1 MEVNVCAS
9 SGKKTASGVITPAA
23 KSGLLVGAILVNGG
37 AAATLKLLDDGAS
50 GSELAIVSVPGT
62 TAGNMDAI
70 MFNKPVQFNTD
81 IYATLAGASAYY
93 YVFFVQT
100 KGD

>member
-1 MEVNVCAS
+1 MDVNVCAS
-9 SGKKTASGVITPAA
+9 SGKKTASGVITTAA

-37 AAATLKLLDDGAS
+37 AAATLKLIDGTS
-50 GSELAIVSVPGT
+50 TGTGLAIVSVPGA

-70 MFNKPVQFNTD
+70 MFDKPIQFNTD

-100 KGD
+100 KA